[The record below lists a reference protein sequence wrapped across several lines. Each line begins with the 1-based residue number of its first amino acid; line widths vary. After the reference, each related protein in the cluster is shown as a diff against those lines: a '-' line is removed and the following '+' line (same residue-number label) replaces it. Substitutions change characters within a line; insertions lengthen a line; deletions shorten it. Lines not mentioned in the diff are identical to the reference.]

1 MPPAA
6 RESGPMARLKA
17 EAGGLMDAFADR
29 AVNSVRD
36 RVENATGRLADYVE
50 GDRGPGLIAA
60 VTGARG
66 MAEGKGPFRSMLGAT
81 FAGAREKVAGIFRK
95 GKGKGGGRQK
105 LKVVNIVESIDVGV
119 PVRLAYNQWTQF
131 RDFPTFMKKVENVEQ
146 ADEQKLNW
154 KAQVFWSHRTWE
166 ATIIEQRPDE
176 LILWRSK
183 GEKGHVDG
191 AVTFHAL
198 TPTLTRVVL
207 VLEYHPQGMFE
218 RTGNIWRAQG
228 RRVRLELKHFERH
241 VMAHAVLN
249 ADDIEGWRGVI
260 EDGEVVKDHETALEE
275 EGRATEDADTEGDE
289 TAEPDDEFAEADDE
303 RGDVTD
309 ESEGAEPAD
318 ETEEA
323 EEAEEAP
330 SDNGD
335 RPARRGTATASG
347 TRARRPAAS
356 RSSRTEDRP
365 QRRGARG
372 VGGARAGAARG
383 ARQ

>member
-6 RESGPMARLKA
+6 KESGPMARLKA
-17 EAGGLMDAFADR
+17 EAGGLLDAFADR
-29 AVNSVRD
+29 AANSVRD

-50 GDRGPGLIAA
+50 GDGGPGLIAA
-60 VTGARG
+60 LTGARG

-105 LKVVNIVESIDVGV
+105 LKVTNIVESIDVGV

-146 ADEQKLNW
+146 AEDEKLNW

-176 LILWRSK
+176 LIVWRSK

-207 VLEYHPQGMFE
+207 ILEYHPQGMFE

-249 ADDIEGWRGVI
+249 AEDIEGWRGVI
-260 EDGEVVKDHETALEE
+260 EDGEIVKDHETALEE
-275 EGRATEDADTEGDE
+275 EGRAPEDSEAEGDE
-289 TAEPDDEFAEADDE
+289 IAEPDDEFAEADDE
-303 RGDVTD
+303 REDVTD
-309 ESEGAEPAD
+309 ESEDAEPAD
-318 ETEEA
+318 EAADA
-323 EEAEEAP
+323 EEPP

-335 RPARRGTATASG
+335 RPARRRTATASG

>member
-6 RESGPMARLKA
+6 KESGPMARLKA
-17 EAGGLMDAFADR
+17 EAGGLLDAFADR
-29 AVNSVRD
+29 AANSVRE
-36 RVENATGRLADYVE
+36 RVENATGRLTDYVE
-50 GDRGPGLIAA
+50 GDGGPGLIAA

-81 FAGAREKVAGIFRK
+81 FAGAREKVAGIFRR

-146 ADEQKLNW
+146 AEDEKLNW

-166 ATIIEQRPDE
+166 ATIVEQRPDE
-176 LILWRSK
+176 LIIWRSK

-207 VLEYHPQGMFE
+207 ILEYHPQGMFE

-249 ADDIEGWRGVI
+249 AEDIEGWRGVI
-260 EDGEVVKDHETALEE
+260 EDGEIVKDHETALEE
-275 EGRATEDADTEGDE
+275 EGRAPEDAPEDSEADGDE
-289 TAEPDDEFAEADDE
+289 IAEPDDEFAEADDE
-303 RGDVTD
+303 REDGTD
-309 ESEGAEPAD
+309 ESEGTEPAD
-318 ETEEA
+318 EA
-323 EEAEEAP
+323 EDAEEAP
-330 SDNGD
+330 TGNGD
-335 RPARRGTATASG
+335 RPARRRTATASG
-347 TRARRPAAS
+347 TRPRRPAAS
-356 RSSRTEDRP
+356 RSSRTEERP
-365 QRRGARG
+365 QRRGGRG
-372 VGGARAGAARG
+372 AGTGAGRG

>member
-6 RESGPMARLKA
+6 KESGPMARLKR
-17 EAGGLMDAFADR
+17 EAGGLLDAFADR
-29 AVNSVRD
+29 AANSVRE
-36 RVENATGRLADYVE
+36 RVENATGRLTDYVE
-50 GDRGPGLIAA
+50 GDGGPGLIAA

-95 GKGKGGGRQK
+95 GKGGGRQK
-105 LKVVNIVESIDVGV
+105 LKVTNIVESIDVGV

-146 ADEQKLNW
+146 AEDEKLNW

-176 LILWRSK
+176 LIVWRSK

-207 VLEYHPQGMFE
+207 ILEYHPQGMFE

-260 EDGEVVKDHETALEE
+260 EDGEIVKDHETALEE
-275 EGRATEDADTEGDE
+275 EGRAPEDAPEDSEADGDE
-289 TAEPDDEFAEADDE
+289 IAEPDDEFAEADDE
-303 RGDVTD
+303 REDGTD
-309 ESEGAEPAD
+309 ESEGTEPAD
-318 ETEEA
+318 EA
-323 EEAEEAP
+323 EDAEEAP
-330 SDNGD
+330 TGNGD
-335 RPARRGTATASG
+335 RPARRRTATASG
-347 TRARRPAAS
+347 TRPRRPAAS
-356 RSSRTEDRP
+356 RSSRTEERP
-365 QRRGARG
+365 QRRGGRG
-372 VGGARAGAARG
+372 AGTGAGRG

>member
-1 MPPAA
+1 
-6 RESGPMARLKA
+6 MARLKA

-29 AVNSVRD
+29 AVSSVRD
-36 RVENATGRLADYVE
+36 RVENATERLTDYVE
-50 GDRGPGLIAA
+50 GDGGPGLIAA
-60 VTGARG
+60 MTGARK

-95 GKGKGGGRQK
+95 GKGGGRQK
-105 LKVVNIVESIDVGV
+105 LKVTNIVESIDVGV

-146 ADEQKLNW
+146 AEDEKLNW

-176 LILWRSK
+176 LIVWRSK

-207 VLEYHPQGMFE
+207 ILEYHPQGMFE

-249 ADDIEGWRGVI
+249 AEDIEGWRGVI
-260 EDGEVVKDHETALEE
+260 EDGEIVKDHETALEE
-275 EGRATEDADTEGDE
+275 EGRAPEDAPEDSEADGDE
-289 TAEPDDEFAEADDE
+289 IAEPDDEFAEADDE
-303 RGDVTD
+303 REDGTD
-309 ESEGAEPAD
+309 ESEGTEPAD
-318 ETEEA
+318 EA
-323 EEAEEAP
+323 EDAEEAP
-330 SDNGD
+330 TGNGD
-335 RPARRGTATASG
+335 RPARRRTATASG
-347 TRARRPAAS
+347 TRPRRPAAS
-356 RSSRTEDRP
+356 RSSRTEERP
-365 QRRGARG
+365 QRRGGRG
-372 VGGARAGAARG
+372 AETGAGRG